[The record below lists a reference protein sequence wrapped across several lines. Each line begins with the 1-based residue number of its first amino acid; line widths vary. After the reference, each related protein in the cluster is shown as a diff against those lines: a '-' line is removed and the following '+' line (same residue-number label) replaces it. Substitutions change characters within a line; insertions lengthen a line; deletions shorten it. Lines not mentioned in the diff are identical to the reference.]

1 MHQNGKRLKVGIVG
15 GAFAGT
21 LHAEGWIATNRADV
35 VAVAAPSKE
44 TRDNFSKKFDVRS
57 YEDAKS
63 MLEKEELDVISL
75 TLPNVFHKE
84 LTVLAASKGIHVV
97 CEKPLAINLN
107 DAKEMVDA
115 ANKFGTKLLY
125 AEQIIFAPRYRKVKE
140 LIDAGSFGQ
149 LVHIGHRERHG
160 GPHAKWFRDI
170 KMSGGGVTMDM
181 GIHGIGLISYLLK
194 PAKITHVYARITT
207 IDKNSP
213 VDDHCLLTLEF
224 DNKVLATV
232 DASWVAPGGVDDVL
246 EVLGRDGYVRADL
259 ARGQT
264 LDLFTLA
271 GSSEV
276 GEKAETNKGWLK
288 IPHEEAR
295 SWGWYAEIEHFASV
309 ILDGVTPLISGED
322 GYQAL
327 KVAMAAYESAKT
339 NQRITIN

>member
-1 MHQNGKRLKVGIVG
+1 MSKKLRVGIVG
-15 GAFAGT
+15 GAFAGN
-21 LHAEGWIATNRADV
+21 LHAEGWLATNRAEV
-35 VAVAAPSKE
+35 VAIAAPTKN
-44 TRDNFSKKFDVRS
+44 TRDSFSRRFGSRS
-57 YEDAKS
+57 YEDAKI

-75 TLPNVFHKE
+75 TLPNVYHKE

-97 CEKPLAINLN
+97 CEKPLSINLQ
-107 DAKEMVDA
+107 DAKEMIDVAEKADI
-115 ANKFGTKLLY
+115 KLLY

-140 LIDAGSFGQ
+140 LIENGSFGQ
-149 LVHIGHRERHG
+149 IVHVSHRERHG
-160 GPHAKWFRDI
+160 GPHSRWFRDI
-170 KMSGGGVTMDM
+170 NMSGGGVTMDM
-181 GIHGIGLISYLLK
+181 GIHGIGLIAHLLK
-194 PAKITHVYARITT
+194 PAKITHVYARIST

-224 DNKVLATV
+224 DNHTLATV

-264 LDLFTLA
+264 MDVFTLS

-295 SWGWYAEIEHFASV
+295 TWGWYAEIEHFAAV
-309 ILDGVTPLISGED
+309 ILDGITPMVTGED

-327 KVAMAAYESAKT
+327 KVVMAAYESSRT
-339 NQRITIN
+339 NQRVEVN